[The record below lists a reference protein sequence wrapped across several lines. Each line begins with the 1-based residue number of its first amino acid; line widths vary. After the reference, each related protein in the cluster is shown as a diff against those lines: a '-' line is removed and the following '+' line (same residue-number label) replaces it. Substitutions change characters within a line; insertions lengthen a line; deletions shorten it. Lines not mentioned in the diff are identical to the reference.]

1 MSQTAREWSEWE
13 DPDEDPIRECSN
25 SCGHYDVINQCCW
38 LVSNRGLFTEVQ
50 EGDTCRY
57 GFKENSYE

>member
-1 MSQTAREWSEWE
+1 MMDIDMYRE
-13 DPDEDPIRECSN
+13 DMQDEDSIRECSS

-38 LVSNRGLFTEVQ
+38 IVGSHGLFTEVQ